1 MGFISIFLFIIP
13 ILFVIGIIICIIVLV
28 KKNQINSNFKITS
41 HTLLQFYLYL
51 ISFITLGVLVIG
63 AGLTAKALLSYK
75 VSIPFS
81 YTLYKSNSEEDAIKL
96 EDVKEEEFK
105 ECYEGEPIDVYG
117 SKFCF
122 NKSLRKTELITGI
135 TLFISMSILFSIHQF
150 ALSKI
155 KKENRILWLKKTYT
169 FLSLILYSIVG
180 LITIP
185 TSIYLITNFLLFEP
199 TKDIYST
206 PTSPAMTCSIMIIS
220 IPLWIYFL
228 NRTIQLKEK

>member
-1 MGFISIFLFIIP
+1 MGLIS
-13 ILFVIGIIICIIVLV
+13 ILFVSLSVLLVIGGVVYIIVV
-28 KKNQINSNFKITS
+28 MKRNEEKPNIKITS
-41 HTLLQFYLYL
+41 QALLQFYLYL

-81 YTLYKSNSEEDAIKL
+81 YSLFKVNNREDVVKFDGMVEED
-96 EDVKEEEFK
+96 FK
-105 ECYEGEPIDVYG
+105 ECYEGEPIEVYG

-135 TLFISMSILFSIHQF
+135 TLIISMSILFAIHQF
-150 ALSKI
+150 AISKI
-155 KKENRILWLKKTYT
+155 KRENRILWLKKTYT

-185 TSIYLITNFLLFEP
+185 TSIYLLTNYLLFEP
-199 TKDIYST
+199 TTEMYST
-206 PTSPAMTCSIMIIS
+206 PPSPAMTCTIMIIS